1 MSYKIYKESRIM
13 SRKKVLSLV
22 SIILAVF
29 VTLGT
34 LPVYASM
41 SDEAAAI
48 SVNSAVTDNLPT
60 YNTVKYYKVELA
72 APGKVYLS
80 FDHSNIEND
89 ATYWKVAMFDSVEN
103 IVIEFE
109 SAGNN
114 TTGKSKNAYVDK
126 GTYYVRVTGTNSFYF
141 SDKDYRLTVNYTE
154 NKGEYEIEQNND
166 KESAT
171 KIAELNKPVTGNIR
185 VYTDVDYYQFTLQN
199 PGMINLGFAHSNIE
213 KDSPYWNITV
223 FDSVDSNVLDFESTG
238 INTNGKSMNAYLD
251 KGTYYVRVKAVN
263 SFYHHN
269 ADYSLTVNYVKN
281 NGNYEIEPNDSKAQ
295 ATSISEFNRPVTGNI
310 RTYSDIDYFKFTVPS
325 SGRISLGFNHG
336 NVEKY
341 SSYWKISLFDSNDKE
356 LLQMESQGTE
366 TVTKSKEIKLD
377 KGTYYVRVTSKDSFY
392 HSKLDY
398 SLSINSPDFKP
409 PIKVLLNG
417 EQIQFDQQPIIQNG
431 RTLVPLRAIFEAMGA
446 TVEWDQKT
454 QTVTAKSETV
464 TVVMKVGDK
473 TMTKNGTKITLD
485 VPPQIVNNRTLV
497 PARAVAES
505 FGADVKWDGATQTVI
520 ITQ

>member
-1 MSYKIYKESRIM
+1 
-13 SRKKVLSLV
+13 LSLV

-185 VYTDVDYYQFTLQN
+185 VYTD
-199 PGMINLGFAHSNIE
+199 AHSNIE

-281 NGNYEIEPNDSKAQ
+281 NGDFEIEPNDSKAQ
-295 ATSISEFNRPVTGNI
+295 ATSISEFN
-310 RTYSDIDYFKFTVPS
+310 
-325 SGRISLGFNHG
+325 
-336 NVEKY
+336 
-341 SSYWKISLFDSNDKE
+341 KE
-356 LLQMESQGTE
+356 
-366 TVTKSKEIKLD
+366 
-377 KGTYYVRVTSKDSFY
+377 
-392 HSKLDY
+392 
-398 SLSINSPDFKP
+398 
-409 PIKVLLNG
+409 PI
-417 EQIQFDQQPIIQNG
+417 QI
-431 RTLVPLRAIFEAMGA
+431 
-446 TVEWDQKT
+446 
-454 QTVTAKSETV
+454 
-464 TVVMKVGDK
+464 
-473 TMTKNGTKITLD
+473 
-485 VPPQIVNNRTLV
+485 
-497 PARAVAES
+497 
-505 FGADVKWDGATQTVI
+505 
-520 ITQ
+520 